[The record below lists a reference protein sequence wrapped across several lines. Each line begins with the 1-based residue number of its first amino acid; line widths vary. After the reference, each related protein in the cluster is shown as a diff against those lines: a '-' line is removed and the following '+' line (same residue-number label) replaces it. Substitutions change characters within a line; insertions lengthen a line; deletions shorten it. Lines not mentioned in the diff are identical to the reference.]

1 MAQLAGIA
9 VTVAVAIVG
18 TLVCVAVVR
27 LFSPLR
33 VSAKEEQIGMD
44 ISQHGENA
52 YPSFNGLDQ

>member
-1 MAQLAGIA
+1 M
-9 VTVAVAIVG
+9 G

-33 VSAKEEQIGMD
+33 VSAREEQIGMD